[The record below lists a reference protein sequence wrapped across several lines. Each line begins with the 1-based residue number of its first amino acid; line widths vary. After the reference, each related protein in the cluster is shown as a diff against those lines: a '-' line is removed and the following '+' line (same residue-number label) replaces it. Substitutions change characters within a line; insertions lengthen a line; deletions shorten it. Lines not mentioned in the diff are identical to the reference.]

1 MGVFQASDKTEFP
14 LEGLIKY
21 SSFFL
26 SRPVQGWMDGSSP
39 LSLLFPRAGEVV
51 KDARSSL

>member
-1 MGVFQASDKTEFP
+1 MGAFQASDKTEFP